1 AGYTSCPG
9 MYLYPYLPTIRSV
22 VYRTGLPKIFNAK
35 QKPRRFITGQGSVT
49 WSATASATMKWSL
62 RVLDAA
68 HNMIR
73 GWNRRG
79 STFSLT
85 WDGLTREGEAVPPG
99 IYRVVLRASNATG
112 RARAAAFTLTIDPVP
127 EPCPSPSPSGSPS
140 PSPSPS
146 GSPCP
151 SPSPSP
157 SS

>member
-1 AGYTSCPG
+1 
-9 MYLYPYLPTIRSV
+9 
-22 VYRTGLPKIFNAK
+22 
-35 QKPRRFITGQGSVT
+35 
-49 WSATASATMKWSL
+49 MKWSL

-157 SS
+157 SSGSLAGGSP